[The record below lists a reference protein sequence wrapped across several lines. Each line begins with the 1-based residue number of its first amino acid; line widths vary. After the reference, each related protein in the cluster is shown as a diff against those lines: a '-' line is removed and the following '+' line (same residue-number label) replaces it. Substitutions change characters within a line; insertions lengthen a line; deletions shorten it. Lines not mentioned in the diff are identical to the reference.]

1 MTSFHST
8 QLATGKAI
16 ANVRDLMVTEWAAW
30 LGQREAG
37 GGMPEALVE
46 RKLRLVLDVLI
57 EMLGPLR
64 REASLIWPRV
74 MRQYGRTGA
83 ARGLAAGE
91 VVEEI
96 QQLRVLLVRH
106 VGGTIAAMRPRRSV
120 AVFLRLN
127 AIVDRGIAEAVVG
140 YTDELVSSLL
150 PSESDATS
158 VMTDTTETLEA
169 LLDEFDSELAR
180 VTTGR

>member
-1 MTSFHST
+1 MHSLHST

-16 ANVRDLMVTEWAAW
+16 ASAREVMLLEWAEW
-30 LGQREAG
+30 LMRRKAG
-37 GGMPEALVE
+37 GHMPEALVE

-64 REASLIWPRV
+64 REAHLIWPRV
-74 MRQYGRTGA
+74 MEQYGRIGA
-83 ARGLAAGE
+83 SRGLAAGE

-96 QQLRVLLVRH
+96 QQLRVLLIRH

-140 YTDELVSSLL
+140 YTDVLVASLL
-150 PSESDATS
+150 PSEQHTASLMS
-158 VMTDTTETLEA
+158 ESTERLEA
-169 LLDEFDSELAR
+169 LLDQFDSDLAR
-180 VTTGR
+180 VTAGR